1 MEKKIAVEVDGRT
14 VYIMEHM
21 LQDATRF
28 GASVIKRQ
36 VKEPPKELTLVKKT
50 ILPPKLELGDDVAE
64 VVKEILNEEANTV
77 VKKPMGRKKKVE

>member
-1 MEKKIAVEVDGRT
+1 MEKKIPVDVDGRT

-36 VKEPPKELTLVKKT
+36 VKEPPKELTLVKKEIVKT
-50 ILPPKLELGDDVAE
+50 VLPPKLEVDSVSK
-64 VVKEILNEEANTV
+64 VVEAIV
-77 VKKPMGRKKKVE
+77 DEAPVKKQLGRKKKAE